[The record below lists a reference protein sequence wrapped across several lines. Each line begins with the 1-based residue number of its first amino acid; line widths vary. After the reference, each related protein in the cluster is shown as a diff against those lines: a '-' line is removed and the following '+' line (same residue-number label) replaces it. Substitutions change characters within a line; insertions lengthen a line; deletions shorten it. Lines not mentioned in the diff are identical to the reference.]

1 MNISDAVKQWAE
13 KKASIAED
21 LKEAEEKKK
30 RAEYDAVNNDR
41 HLADMFLG
49 LYDAMPHEVQMKIR
63 QRINTK
69 DRNGK

>member
-1 MNISDAVKQWAE
+1 MSIQDAVKQWAE

-30 RAEYDAVNNDR
+30 RAEFDAINNDR
-41 HLADMFLG
+41 QLADMFLG
-49 LYDAMPHEVQMKIR
+49 LYDAMPIEVQMKIR

-69 DRNGK
+69 K